1 VAGPS
6 EIRAAFPDVS
16 AAEVVLV
23 AQQCLQAGA
32 WDQALALCEATGQ
45 LAEPS
50 VRLCHAVATFVG
62 GDASAA
68 LSELEQLLVAHPEHL
83 SARAIQAQ
91 MLARNGDRARALP
104 PLLELVARY
113 PDYPGAHGLLA
124 SLLLPGPHYREVLT
138 RVHERSKPKT
148 YLEIGVESGASLAL
162 ARHSSLV
169 LGIDPEPHPIK
180 HALPESARLFH
191 ETSDAF
197 FSGRSRESVLGA
209 RRVDLA
215 FIDGMHRFE
224 NALSDFAHAE
234 SWAHADATIVLH
246 DCLPLVKRTAS
257 RERATN
263 FWVGDTWKVVLALS
277 ARRPDLHIRTV
288 LCPPSGLVVVRRL
301 NPGSSALLRDFSEI
315 IADFAELTWQH
326 PPGQAPSAFNPVGND
341 ERGWLDAFG

>member
-1 VAGPS
+1 VAEPS
-6 EIRAAFPDVS
+6 EIRAAFPNVS

-32 WDQALALCEATGQ
+32 WDQALAICEATGQ

-50 VRLCHAVATFVG
+50 VRLCHAVASFVG
-62 GDASAA
+62 GDASSA
-68 LSELEQLLVAHPEHL
+68 LNELARVLSDHPDHL

-91 MLARNGDRARALP
+91 MLARSGERARALP
-104 PLLELVARY
+104 ALLELVERY

-124 SLLLPGPHYREVLT
+124 SLLMPGPHYRDVLA
-138 RVHERSKPKT
+138 RLHERTKPQT

-162 ARHSSLV
+162 ARHSSAA

-180 HALPESARLFH
+180 HALPDGARLFH

-197 FSGRSRESVLGA
+197 FTSRSRESVLGT
-209 RRVDLA
+209 RRIDLA

-234 SWAHADATIVLH
+234 SWAHADATIVFH
-246 DCLPLVKRTAS
+246 DCLPIVRRSAS
-257 RERATN
+257 RERATS

-277 ARRPDLHIRTV
+277 ARRPDLRIRTV
-288 LCPPSGLVVVRRL
+288 LCAPSGLVVVRGL
-301 NPGSSALLRDFSEI
+301 NPGSAALLQDFREI
-315 IADFAELTWQH
+315 VVDFAELEWQH
-326 PPGQAPSAFNPVGND
+326 PPGQAPAAFNLVGND
-341 ERGWLDAFG
+341 EQGWLDAFG